1 MAMASMVITR
11 LKKSKQSVKV
21 TDVAGSTF
29 EGVISNW
36 DDFFFSV
43 RTENGDD
50 VFFPVQGIA
59 NFVIEGGYEKREER
73 EE

>member
-1 MAMASMVITR
+1 MASMVITR

-21 TDVAGSTF
+21 TDAAGNTY
-29 EGVISNW
+29 EGIISNW
-36 DDFFFSV
+36 DDYFFSI

-50 VFFPVQGIA
+50 VFFPLQGIA
-59 NFVIEGGYEKREER
+59 NLVIEGGYEKREER